1 MAEKKTDAWMP
12 LWIGAYLADTTHLS
26 RDEHGGYLLLLM
38 AYWRARGPLPD
49 DDKRLAAITKA
60 TPMEWR
66 KLRPVLA
73 EFFTVTNGTWRQ
85 KRIEI
90 EMATADARSE
100 KAANKAAAAAH
111 ARWEQHR
118 EQELSN
124 AQSNAS
130 SIPSSNAQ
138 AMLGSCPTPTPI
150 PEGKNMALGAP
161 LTEPP
166 ASPLESQK
174 PFAGMK
180 PPATRKRLN
189 GSHVTEPP
197 KSGFAWNAYAAAYR
211 LRYGTDPVRNSKS
224 NALLCKLVERLGA
237 DEAPQVAGW
246 YVRHQGAW
254 YVKNGHALDYL
265 LRDAEKLRTEWAT
278 GRTVAT
284 NDMTPYQQMQVE
296 KHEKAKRD
304 YEAIHGK
311 RRDPIDITPDT
322 PRRLD

>member
-73 EFFTVTNGTWRQ
+73 EFFTVTNGAWRQ

-90 EMATADARSE
+90 EMATADARSG
-100 KAANKAAAAAH
+100 KAANKATAAAH

-130 SIPSSNAQ
+130 SIPLSNAQ

-150 PEGKNMALGAP
+150 PKGKNMALSAP

-166 ASPLESQK
+166 AASQPIESQK
-174 PFAGMK
+174 PIAGMK

-189 GSHVTEPP
+189 GSHATEPP

-211 LRYGTDPVRNSKS
+211 LRYGTDPVRNSKA

-237 DEAPQVAGW
+237 DEAPPVAAF
-246 YVRHQGAW
+246 YVGHQGAW

-278 GRTVAT
+278 GAMVTDSQARQVDRTQGQA
-284 NDMTPYQQMQVE
+284 NIWSE
-296 KHEKAKRD
+296 IIAEERD
-304 YEAIHGK
+304 KERAINE
-311 RRDPIDITPDT
+311 R
-322 PRRLD
+322 